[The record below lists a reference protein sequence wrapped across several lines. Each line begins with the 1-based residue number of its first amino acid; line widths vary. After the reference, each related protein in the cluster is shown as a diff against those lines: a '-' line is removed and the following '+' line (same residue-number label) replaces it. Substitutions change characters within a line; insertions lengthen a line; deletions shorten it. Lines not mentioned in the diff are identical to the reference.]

1 MVQTHVTWGEN
12 TVFNTPAPST
22 TTPPKSTSLFS
33 QPSPA
38 PSTFA
43 TPAPSTAGAFSF
55 SSTPVATPQI
65 NPAPAPSA
73 TSSFFS
79 PTTPAPAPTGL
90 AGFSFGTPQ
99 QQNPAMTMS
108 SSLGAPQQ
116 AALQAHLNA
125 SMAQESS
132 RLESQLLQLHAAYSP
147 YQATTTTTTA
157 TNNAQTPGFGMSTLT
172 PTAPQQAL
180 NATCRFQHIFYDAM
194 TPAQKME
201 KMSLGTG
208 NYPQKPQHIPNDVW
222 NQALSQNPNAEEY
235 IPVLITSA
243 SGLHSR
249 LVSQQSKMAL
259 LESYLDKLEG
269 VLKERL
275 KSNVEIEMRLNSYL
289 KRDIVLKRK
298 LMTVMQK
305 VDMCRGKNVPLQPAE
320 MEMVKK
326 LQGLFKN
333 ITDLGNYLEKVKG
346 EAEVCQRQLVLLQQ
360 ERRPLGF
367 GASIHTEGGLALND
381 ADRGCIHDIL
391 NRQGSGLEE
400 LRKVLKK
407 DERDLGIIKASL
419 NNSKRHF

>member
-1 MVQTHVTWGEN
+1 
-12 TVFNTPAPST
+12 
-22 TTPPKSTSLFS
+22 
-33 QPSPA
+33 
-38 PSTFA
+38 
-43 TPAPSTAGAFSF
+43 
-55 SSTPVATPQI
+55 
-65 NPAPAPSA
+65 
-73 TSSFFS
+73 
-79 PTTPAPAPTGL
+79 
-90 AGFSFGTPQ
+90 
-99 QQNPAMTMS
+99 
-108 SSLGAPQQ
+108 
-116 AALQAHLNA
+116 
-125 SMAQESS
+125 
-132 RLESQLLQLHAAYSP
+132 
-147 YQATTTTTTA
+147 
-157 TNNAQTPGFGMSTLT
+157 
-172 PTAPQQAL
+172 
-180 NATCRFQHIFYDAM
+180 
-194 TPAQKME
+194 
-201 KMSLGTG
+201 MSLGTG